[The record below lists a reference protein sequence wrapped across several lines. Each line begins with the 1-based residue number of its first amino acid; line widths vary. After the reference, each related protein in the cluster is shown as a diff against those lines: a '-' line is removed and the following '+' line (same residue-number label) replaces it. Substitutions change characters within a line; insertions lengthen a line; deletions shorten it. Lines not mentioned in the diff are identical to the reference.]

1 VSQLLDPGIAVL
13 MGIEA
18 RLDQAQG
25 EGREGEHLAAASD
38 CLGFEAVERHNVV
51 DQAHLESLLGVV
63 LAAQQPELLGLLG
76 ADQVSQEGDAEATV
90 PRADPRAGLPEAGVV
105 GGNREVA
112 ADMEDVATADGITG
126 HHRHHRLWQPPHLHL
141 QVRDVEAAQGSAL
154 GDVPGVAANL
164 LVAAGA
170 KRLLSLASQDHHTD
184 LGVLASQLERGGDLD
199 QCLGSEGVEDLRP
212 VDADLGDPVAHL
224 VVDVGVLGG
233 APPLDRCVQG
243 LFGRGFLVAFG
254 HDGHDIPPM
263 KLDDWLA
270 QRSQS
275 CPERPALVADGSAVT
290 YAELEAEATWVARR
304 LIAHGVRR
312 GSTVAMTMHPRREQ
326 VVMVH
331 ALMKAGAVLLPLSP
345 RLSAVERAA
354 VIAAEEPAVDL
365 DDAGELTQTEA
376 DLPLLGEHDMDD
388 IASRV
393 MTSGSSGTPNPVGLT
408 YGNFL
413 WSAVASAFNIG
424 VEPEDR
430 WLCCLPLSHVSGL
443 SIVMRSVIYGTTAL
457 LHDGFDVDR
466 VVESL
471 DRGEVTVVSLV
482 TTMLTRLLEAGA
494 DLSGPRAILVGGGP
508 VPEDPLEE
516 ALGRG
521 ATVVQT
527 YGLTETCS
535 QVTTLAP
542 ADARRKLGSAGRPLL
557 TTHLRIQEGEI
568 LVQGPTV
575 APGRADADGWLH
587 TGDLG
592 RIDEEGFLY
601 VDDRIDDMIVSGGE
615 NVIPAEV
622 EKVLLRHPEVADAAV
637 VGRDDPEWQQAV
649 TAIVVLQEG
658 SEVSPDELRRHCAE
672 SLAGFKVPKRV
683 ELAAALPRT
692 PSGKLMRRALR

>member
-1 VSQLLDPGIAVL
+1 M
-13 MGIEA
+13 MGTI
-18 RLDQAQG
+18 
-25 EGREGEHLAAASD
+25 S
-38 CLGFEAVERHNVV
+38 
-51 DQAHLESLLGVV
+51 
-63 LAAQQPELLGLLG
+63 
-76 ADQVSQEGDAEATV
+76 T
-90 PRADPRAGLPEAGVV
+90 
-105 GGNREVA
+105 
-112 ADMEDVATADGITG
+112 
-126 HHRHHRLWQPPHLHL
+126 
-141 QVRDVEAAQGSAL
+141 
-154 GDVPGVAANL
+154 
-164 LVAAGA
+164 
-170 KRLLSLASQDHHTD
+170 
-184 LGVLASQLERGGDLD
+184 
-199 QCLGSEGVEDLRP
+199 
-212 VDADLGDPVAHL
+212 
-224 VVDVGVLGG
+224 
-233 APPLDRCVQG
+233 
-243 LFGRGFLVAFG
+243 
-254 HDGHDIPPM
+254 M

-275 CPERPALVADGSAVT
+275 CPERTALLADGSEVT
-290 YAELEAEATWVARR
+290 YSELEAEATWVARR

-331 ALMKAGAVLLPLSP
+331 ALMKVGAVLLPLSP
-345 RLSAVERAA
+345 RLSAEERAT

-376 DLPLLGEHDMDD
+376 DLPLLGEHDMDA
-388 IASRV
+388 IACHV
-393 MTSGSSGTPNPVGLT
+393 MTSGSSGAPVPIGLT

-413 WSAVASAFNIG
+413 WSAVGSAFNIG

-430 WLCCLPLSHVSGL
+430 WLCCLPLSHISGL
-443 SIVMRSVIYGTTAL
+443 GIVMRSVIYGTTAVV
-457 LHDGFDVDR
+457 HDGFDVDR
-466 VVESL
+466 VAEALERDEIS
-471 DRGEVTVVSLV
+471 VVSLV

-494 DLSGPRAILVGGGP
+494 DLSGPRAILIGGGP

-557 TTHLRIQEGEI
+557 TTHLRIQDGEI

-601 VDDRIDDMIVSGGE
+601 VDDRMDDLIVTGGE
-615 NVIPAEV
+615 NVVPAEV

-637 VGRDDPEWQQAV
+637 VGREDPEWQQAV
-649 TAIVVLQEG
+649 TAIVVLTDG
-658 SEVSPDELRRHCAE
+658 SEASPDELRRHCAE